1 MSDRVL
7 ARLTGV
13 YHADGGVR
21 GELRYVFGKVLGTA
35 HCALCDITHGRVR
48 RKREWDAFVAGLPVP
63 FDAVHLNE
71 RSAEVRAATEGLT
84 PCVVA
89 HTADGVE
96 VVLAADDLDRAGG
109 EVVAFRD
116 ELTAYLARRG
126 LALP

>member
-1 MSDRVL
+1 MTDRMVT
-7 ARLTGV
+7 RLTGV

-35 HCALCDITHGRVR
+35 HCALCDITHGHLR

-71 RSAEVRAATEGLT
+71 RSAEVRAATEGLS

-89 HTADGVE
+89 HTGDGVE
-96 VVLAADDLDRAGG
+96 VVLAADDLGPRGWGG
-109 EVVAFRD
+109 RGLRGGAPGRPH
-116 ELTAYLARRG
+116 AAG